1 MRLPQKPRR
10 KWGMRLRQ
18 PRTFLHPGTPWDSL
32 GLRCRN
38 GDCNALQLA
47 SDCDALLFPIDF
59 CIVWSRK
66 KNERKTRHD
75 PASFF
80 VPQECGNEM
89 AGQFTPG
96 ISFPHFLAQKTCQD
110 RGSQMLLLNKKHIK
124 TVSISHIKKHQTLS
138 YQTCDCL
145 KTANIPANS
154 SFLRCVAAC
163 VCDDVR
169 MSLWHLQ
176 ANDGAGQ
183 LGLRLHVGWT
193 RR

>member
-1 MRLPQKPRR
+1 MWRCCVIVS
-10 KWGMRLRQ
+10 
-18 PRTFLHPGTPWDSL
+18 FHSSFASF
-32 GLRCRN
+32 GLEKKR
-38 GDCNALQLA
+38 A
-47 SDCDALLFPIDF
+47 
-59 CIVWSRK
+59 
-66 KNERKTRHD
+66 KNEPRSGYVFRAPGVRKRD
-75 PASFF
+75 GRSIY
-80 VPQECGNEM
+80 
-89 AGQFTPG
+89 AGHLV
-96 ISFPHFLAQKTCQD
+96 SAFL
-110 RGSQMLLLNKKHIK
+110 GSQKRARIGDRKCCSLTKQIK
-124 TVSISHIKKHQTLS
+124 TVSIAHIKKHPTLS

-176 ANDGAGQ
+176 ANDSAGQ

>member
-1 MRLPQKPRR
+1 MWRCCGQVVIVSFHSSFVSFGLEKKTSEKRTKIGVRFSCPRSAETR
-10 KWGMRLRQ
+10 WPVNLR
-18 PRTFLHPGTPWDSL
+18 R
-32 GLRCRN
+32 
-38 GDCNALQLA
+38 A
-47 SDCDALLFPIDF
+47 SRFRISWLT
-59 CIVWSRK
+59 
-66 KNERKTRHD
+66 KT
-75 PASFF
+75 S
-80 VPQECGNEM
+80 
-89 AGQFTPG
+89 
-96 ISFPHFLAQKTCQD
+96 QD

-138 YQTCDCL
+138 YQICDCL

-176 ANDGAGQ
+176 ANDSAGQ